1 MKEVSKEIP
10 SPGCIDSTPM
20 ATNLGI
26 DLDSPLNT
34 SEKLTE
40 HQGAKSIKNLRV
52 LHVQDLPG
60 QCDYETILSSFGSF
74 GAIMEIRMNFLD
86 VELKWEAWI
95 TFCKYEDALK
105 ACSSI
110 HTIQVNGVM
119 VIGALTDKAPKNLDV
134 YKPSEWAQDAQTS
147 HNGNAPVRTP
157 KPPMWLIAYVKEENY
172 NYYKCCR
179 YLQRKVGGIKSG
191 DVSRFGKGT
200 VLIHAK
206 SKTQAQM
213 LSLMKFNEADIL
225 KEIRPHWT
233 FSYGRGVIFDKDLY
247 EFSENEIL
255 EMSPPSVWKV
265 KKASCPNMIILT
277 FEDSNVPPHVFFE
290 NERIKVRPFQNK
302 PIQCF
307 NCFRF
312 GHSSK
317 VCKNAKTCLNCSALE
332 HGICEKTPKCSN
344 CQLDHQANDKNCN
357 VFKFEQ
363 SAVNKSNSEHISIG
377 YARRAL
383 GKSKTYAQVLTPK
396 PLSTTKGPVVAPPA
410 AGASPPVVEAQPPG
424 SGAQPEAGA
433 QPSSR
438 GNLSTTKGPVVA
450 PPAAGASPPVVE
462 AQPPGSG
469 VQPEAGAQPS
479 SRGKVA
485 LEKNRSSSKERLSA
499 SSTPNLLSQ
508 AESLPELMVTEHP
521 KLQKR
526 GRSPSSSPPT
536 SPNKSLTL
544 HNRYEVLDAKG
555 KMLPDKNTNK
565 LSGSKSNLPRP
576 VIKKPSLDNEGNN
589 KRPEEKTPS
598 LKRSSKNKK

>member
-1 MKEVSKEIP
+1 MKKAHKKIP

-20 ATNLGI
+20 VTNLGI

-34 SEKLTE
+34 SENLME

-86 VELKWEAWI
+86 AELKWEAWI

-110 HTIQVNGVM
+110 HTIQVNRVM

-147 HNGNAPVRTP
+147 HNSNAPVRTP

-191 DVSRFGKGT
+191 DVSRFGKGA

-213 LSLMKFNEADIL
+213 LSLMKCNEADML

-247 EFSENEIL
+247 EFTENEIL

-277 FEDSNVPPHVFFE
+277 FEDPNVPPHVIFE
-290 NERIKVRPFQNK
+290 NERIRVRPFQNK

-307 NCFRF
+307 NCFKF

-410 AGASPPVVEAQPPG
+410 VGASPPVVEAQPPG

-438 GNLSTTKGPVVA
+438 G
-450 PPAAGASPPVVE
+450 
-462 AQPPGSG
+462 
-469 VQPEAGAQPS
+469 
-479 SRGKVA
+479 KVA
-485 LEKNRSSSKERLSA
+485 LEKNRSSSKETLSA

-536 SPNKSLTL
+536 SPNKCLTL

-555 KMLPDKNTNK
+555 KMLPDKNNNNK
-565 LSGSKSNLPRP
+565 LSGNKSNLPRP
-576 VIKKPSLDNEGNN
+576 VIKKPSLDNEGNT